1 MIPISLTIEGI
12 YSYQQRAFIDFEALT
27 ASGLFGIF
35 GSVGSGKSAI
45 LEAIG
50 FVLYETSERLDAK
63 DKRGYNM
70 LNLKS
75 NTALIDFQFY
85 NFEQKKYRFTAS
97 WKRKKK
103 FHEVESLVRNAYI
116 WQDEQWLP
124 LESNNAMPI
133 IGLSYDNFKRT
144 TIIPQGKF
152 KEFLELKGKD
162 RSNMMKEIFGL
173 HQFDLSQKA
182 GHLLTATNAQMNEL
196 LGKYS
201 VFESVSDEEVT
212 QIENNIA
219 TLNTA
224 IVEITSTVFSQE
236 KALVSTQQQYDNLLA
251 YRSVQSAWEKN
262 KEQALTIAN
271 KKINLQTYILAQQ
284 LFANDIQSLYLFN
297 EQKKINIEK
306 SNQTQH
312 ALTNA
317 IEIYNKTQENYAY
330 VQLLHAENDNRT
342 NLAKQLSAIIKTQQ
356 TTALLNNAMTGFEKG
371 EALCNEISK
380 TILELKAENVHLTE
394 KKATL
399 QQDKIPTQTLLHI
412 QDCLQTYKH
421 FGIELNNK
429 QQSLTQ
435 LSSQI
440 EETTAKLLFNKET
453 DWQSAIEK
461 EILLS
466 SELLTTAKEEL
477 NEALLKEHLIAA
489 AASLKEGLACPLCG
503 STHHP
508 QALQT
513 ITVSSDTILTHI
525 SNLENNIHTLNKA
538 NYERQN
544 ITSQLKEVRIVQQSL
559 SEEIAYLQEKK
570 EKLLQENLAI
580 QNYFIQPSVFETLKH
595 KQSVLEQ
602 DILILD
608 NNIAKQQQA
617 IIDQQNTLQKYKDR
631 LLVLEIEIAQWQKQ
645 LEIEQAS
652 CEVAVRQ
659 KYTNYNEAQLNT
671 EKDALLQTNVDAVRR
686 LEEVNNS
693 LEKAKSNLQSLE
705 NQHAFLLNEYQ
716 EIDKHILTIQ
726 QNIEQNLIQTS
737 FKDITSIQTCLQQ
750 NINITQASNTI
761 QAHETE
767 SQVLEQQ
774 LAQFDD
780 SIATLTID
788 IAEIDRLK
796 NNIKE
801 SKLTLSKTEQMR
813 AVQVNKKEQLLEQI
827 AIKEAISKQIAV
839 ITNRS
844 QNLQV
849 LKNLFNGAGFVNYI
863 STIYLKKLCDLANKR
878 FHRLTKNQ
886 LSLSINELNDFEI
899 IDYLNNGYSRS
910 VKTLSGGQL
919 FQASLC
925 LALSLAENVKSMFTS
940 SKNFFFIDE
949 GFGTLDADSLEI
961 VIETLQNLKKENRIV
976 GVISH
981 VEALKESMPQ
991 YITIEKDLQLGSI
1004 IQYE

>member
-1 MIPISLTIEGI
+1 L
-12 YSYQQRAFIDFEALT
+12 RN
-27 ASGLFGIF
+27 
-35 GSVGSGKSAI
+35 GK
-45 LEAIG
+45 
-50 FVLYETSERLDAK
+50 
-63 DKRGYNM
+63 
-70 LNLKS
+70 
-75 NTALIDFQFY
+75 
-85 NFEQKKYRFTAS
+85 
-97 WKRKKK
+97 
-103 FHEVESLVRNAYI
+103 
-116 WQDEQWLP
+116 
-124 LESNNAMPI
+124 NN
-133 IGLSYDNFKRT
+133 YD
-144 TIIPQGKF
+144 
-152 KEFLELKGKD
+152 
-162 RSNMMKEIFGL
+162 
-173 HQFDLSQKA
+173 
-182 GHLLTATNAQMNEL
+182 
-196 LGKYS
+196 
-201 VFESVSDEEVT
+201 
-212 QIENNIA
+212 
-219 TLNTA
+219 
-224 IVEITSTVFSQE
+224 
-236 KALVSTQQQYDNLLA
+236 
-251 YRSVQSAWEKN
+251 
-262 KEQALTIAN
+262 
-271 KKINLQTYILAQQ
+271 
-284 LFANDIQSLYLFN
+284 
-297 EQKKINIEK
+297 
-306 SNQTQH
+306 
-312 ALTNA
+312 
-317 IEIYNKTQENYAY
+317 
-330 VQLLHAENDNRT
+330 
-342 NLAKQLSAIIKTQQ
+342 
-356 TTALLNNAMTGFEKG
+356 
-371 EALCNEISK
+371 
-380 TILELKAENVHLTE
+380 
-394 KKATL
+394 
-399 QQDKIPTQTLLHI
+399 
-412 QDCLQTYKH
+412 
-421 FGIELNNK
+421 
-429 QQSLTQ
+429 
-435 LSSQI
+435 
-440 EETTAKLLFNKET
+440 
-453 DWQSAIEK
+453 
-461 EILLS
+461 
-466 SELLTTAKEEL
+466 
-477 NEALLKEHLIAA
+477 
-489 AASLKEGLACPLCG
+489 
-503 STHHP
+503 
-508 QALQT
+508 
-513 ITVSSDTILTHI
+513 
-525 SNLENNIHTLNKA
+525 
-538 NYERQN
+538 
-544 ITSQLKEVRIVQQSL
+544 
-559 SEEIAYLQEKK
+559 
-570 EKLLQENLAI
+570 
-580 QNYFIQPSVFETLKH
+580 
-595 KQSVLEQ
+595 
-602 DILILD
+602 
-608 NNIAKQQQA
+608 
-617 IIDQQNTLQKYKDR
+617 
-631 LLVLEIEIAQWQKQ
+631 
-645 LEIEQAS
+645 
-652 CEVAVRQ
+652 
-659 KYTNYNEAQLNT
+659 EAQLNT

-801 SKLTLSKTEQMR
+801 SKITLSKTEQMR

-925 LALSLAENVKSMFTS
+925 LALALAENVKSMFTS